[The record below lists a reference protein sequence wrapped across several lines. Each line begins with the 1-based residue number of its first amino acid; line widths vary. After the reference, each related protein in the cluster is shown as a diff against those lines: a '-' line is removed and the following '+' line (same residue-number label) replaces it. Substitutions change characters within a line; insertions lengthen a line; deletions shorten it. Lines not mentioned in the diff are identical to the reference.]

1 MTRRLDELLR
11 EARDHYGP
19 RQVARVDWDA
29 VGRLLVARVEK
40 ESRAASSRTPRVRQ
54 FEWEVFG
61 ATVAFALVVM
71 VLLGKTVPR
80 TNGDRVVPSSPSGGM
95 ATVTD
100 IQGEVLVGGVA
111 ASQGTPI
118 HLGDGI
124 DAQAGSVIVARPGK
138 VTFVVER
145 GSRVRLV
152 RGGESTVVAL
162 EYGAVEASVEPVAV
176 GESFAVDV
184 GVSRVA
190 AHGTHLRVARTGDN
204 VTVDLNDGVI
214 SVGRAPRS
222 GMVAG
227 VVVNAPAHAEFVVA
241 SASDTVVVTHARTAV
256 RSPVSVIPGAFGRSL
271 PVPAT
276 STLQEPEVVDLPSQ
290 SAVPA
295 PARPSPARPVPR
307 PLALAPPM
315 PPSEPLSS
323 SASLAMAIRN
333 CLKEEPH
340 ADNVTVAFES
350 TLYLQIGEDGSV
362 RSARFDP
369 PVAPDVNTCAAP
381 LIYSARFERGGS
393 LTVPIDFKN

>member
-1 MTRRLDELLR
+1 MTHRLDKLLL
-11 EARDHYGP
+11 EARDHYGS

-29 VGRLLVARVEK
+29 VGSLLLARVEK

-80 TNGDRVVPSSPSGGM
+80 TNGNRGVPPSPSVAM

-100 IQGEVLVGGVA
+100 IQGEVLVGGVP
-111 ASQGTPI
+111 ASQGAPL
-118 HLGDGI
+118 HVGDGI

-152 RGGESTVVAL
+152 RGGDSTVLAL

-176 GESFAVDV
+176 GEAFAVDV

-204 VTVDLNDGVI
+204 VAVDLNDGVI

-222 GMVAG
+222 GMVDG

-241 SASDTVVVTHARTAV
+241 SAPDAVVVTHARTAV

-276 STLQEPEVVDLPSQ
+276 STLQEPEVIDLPSQ
-290 SAVPA
+290 SVAPA
-295 PARPSPARPVPR
+295 PARPSPARSPPHPV
-307 PLALAPPM
+307 ALAPST
-315 PPSEPLSS
+315 PPSEPLAS

-381 LIYSARFERGGS
+381 LIYSAHFERGGT
-393 LTVPIDFKN
+393 LTVSIDFKN